1 MLVEGGGR
9 AGPQEEGNPPL
20 GAAGQAGRPLA
31 DSEGGRQGS
40 GPMTSVSFVKLEL
53 VSAPSE
59 VGWRGSSWEV
69 PGNND
74 DDENLN
80 YKSS

>member
-1 MLVEGGGR
+1 MVERRGR
-9 AGPQEEGNPPL
+9 AGIQEEGNPPIP

-31 DSEGGRQGS
+31 DSEGERQGS
-40 GPMTSVSFVKLEL
+40 GPMASVSFVKLEL

-59 VGWRGSSWEV
+59 AGWRVGSWEV

-74 DDENLN
+74 DDKTLN
-80 YKSS
+80 YNSS